1 MKRHYAKS
9 YGEKNTPCRALKA
22 MRQGGVPT
30 DLRPSTGQLKHAR
43 RQLQLD
49 GRVDG
54 YSVECLGEVQEF
66 ISNPPA
72 DVRVLE
78 EHVICSSE
86 RVILPFCLKNMD
98 EVDRIWRE
106 TEMSSFLLD
115 YTWTGRIDRLL
126 SWAFHEISARVVYV
140 GLFGRQ

>member
-1 MKRHYAKS
+1 MRKNEKVMKRHYAKS

-78 EHVICSSE
+78 GACHLLFGARDSA
-86 RVILPFCLKNMD
+86 ILP
-98 EVDRIWRE
+98 EE
-106 TEMSSFLLD
+106 
-115 YTWTGRIDRLL
+115 YG
-126 SWAFHEISARVVYV
+126 
-140 GLFGRQ
+140 